1 MDMKKILQ
9 ALDTV
14 SSRKV
19 AGVDDMRRFVSV
31 VKESNTSVKES
42 SGYIPKNDKEAKDP
56 RWSTALSVDVQPG
69 AVEKNL
75 KAFSLAEGKKTFLE
89 YVTEA
94 ETVLE
99 EKQKGVDGKACWDGY
114 KRMGTKKKGGKT
126 VDNCVPTGKK

>member
-9 ALDTV
+9 ALDKA

-19 AGVDDMRRFVSV
+19 EGADDMSRFVSV
-31 VKESNTSVKES
+31 VKSSNTDVKEA
-42 SGYIPKNDKEAKDP
+42 SGYIPKNKKEAKDP

-75 KAFSLAEGKKTFLE
+75 KALGLAESKKSFLE
-89 YVTEA
+89 Y
-94 ETVLE
+94 LE
-99 EKQKGVDGKACWDGY
+99 EAKQKGVDGKACWDGY

-126 VDNCVPTGKK
+126 VDNCVPTGKE